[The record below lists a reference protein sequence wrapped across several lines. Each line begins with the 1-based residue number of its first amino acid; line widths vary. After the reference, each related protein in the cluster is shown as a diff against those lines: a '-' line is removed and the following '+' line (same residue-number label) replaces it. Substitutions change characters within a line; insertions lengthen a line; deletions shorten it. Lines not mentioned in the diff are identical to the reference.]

1 MSQAQSEV
9 RDIVGHRV
17 LIGVQVVD
25 ISRLSTH
32 PIPAV
37 HGGLIT
43 VAGQGPSDSNGA
55 GKSSWIA
62 AISLLHADE
71 QWRLASGAADAA
83 GLLFTAEAAGQEGTF
98 ASIDRGYVIGVFSD
112 PHARTV
118 DEIEQSAITVWLR
131 INRKAPYLDLRWTG
145 GLHIPYGVDE
155 SDRASLADPL
165 WDQLSRSNGRQDYH
179 ANRLQDVLFGDRP
192 RCMSFLS
199 TSVRAA
205 KAANLLAEPLNELG
219 PVRIFEAIAA
229 LTGLQ
234 VELEGERA
242 YRKEE
247 YEKQSRAKQVKE
259 EFEQWEEEVDR
270 ELAGID
276 RRNRARELLETAGH
290 DLRSWHARRLIDG
303 TSDDESLIA
312 QIAAQARII
321 SEADT
326 AIADSSRQLDQ
337 ISDSKALDEALTSA
351 KQHLEQV
358 SVQDHQLEVEAAKAE
373 AAIETAA
380 ADLRTAQRQAEAAD
394 GRDVDTAV
402 GEHETAVAQLNHW
415 IGEKS
420 GADRDV
426 SAARQALERA
436 EQGRDVATS
445 ALQLLEHHGIGAAA
459 LIDIVEVPEP
469 HRHVWEPRLTP
480 YLEAVVV
487 ATEDSQAAERHLAGG
502 KHPTTILVHAQR
514 PAGQNTQGPAC
525 VDERFDLTRFFAA
538 LEQRATDELIDHAAG
553 ISALG
558 DYSSAITGRAARI
571 AKAQLDL
578 DSRLATQET
587 VHDAHTEAKTA
598 LDVASE
604 RVSGAMAVV
613 RASELQEQIQQLRQ
627 RVDGLRQSRDNLVT
641 ALQSARTNHDELR
654 LQALSIEQSRAAFQ
668 REIEAR
674 QKVRHS
680 AEEQRDRL
688 DDRQTRLNLPAREK
702 AWGGTADT
710 ANQHILEQSED
721 RQAWTEDQWAQAA
734 VKAVEEAL
742 SEAFLRGEPRP
753 SEIEALYAGDDGW
766 KNNIDVSARVARAP
780 AIVRAVTSHLSM
792 LAAVDSQSHRSINQ
806 LRQEKKTDLD
816 NAERAT
822 EEARIAAAVVRN
834 TTIQAI
840 NRTLKTVR
848 DEFDRLDRA
857 YGGYGADLEWTQ
869 PTEPATPDAR
879 WEWAVTP
886 RWRRT
891 EGGSY
896 SPFNVKGNTAQMD
909 EKAVKL
915 VCAAALA
922 AGTGRPLLL
931 ILDELGR
938 NLGSQ
943 HRREAVA
950 LFERIGRD
958 CDITVIGALQDDMER
973 YAIAS
978 SKLYIKLR
986 RRSDAMPYNEAPVV
1000 IGDEANRAR
1009 VELLKDWLDS
1019 YRGARPTLE
1028 SA

>member
-1 MSQAQSEV
+1 MSQPQSEV
-9 RDIVGHRV
+9 RDIIGHRV
-17 LIGVQVVD
+17 LVGVQVVD

-83 GLLFTAEAAGQEGTF
+83 GLLFTAEAAGQEGSF

-112 PHARTV
+112 PDAETV
-118 DEIEQSAITVWLR
+118 DEIEQAAITVWLR
-131 INRKAPYLDLRWTG
+131 INRKASYLDLRWTA

-155 SDRASLADPL
+155 SDRASRADPL
-165 WDQLSRSNGRQDYH
+165 WEQLPRSNGRQDFH

-259 EFEQWEEEVDR
+259 EFQQWEEEVDR

-276 RRNRARELLETAGH
+276 RRNRARELLQTAGD

-303 TSDDESLIA
+303 ALEDESLIA
-312 QIAAQARII
+312 QIAEQARII
-321 SEADT
+321 SEADNG
-326 AIADSSRQLDQ
+326 IAQSERQLEQ
-337 ISDSKALDEALTSA
+337 IGDSKALDEALTA
-351 KQHLEQV
+351 AEQHLEQV
-358 SVQDHQLEVEAAKAE
+358 SAQDRQLELEAAKAE
-373 AAIETAA
+373 STIETAVGE
-380 ADLRTAQRQAEAAD
+380 LRTAQRQAESAD

-402 GEHETAVAQLNHW
+402 REHDTAAAQLNHW
-415 IGEKS
+415 IGEKA
-420 GADRDV
+420 GADREV
-426 SAARQALERA
+426 VAARQALERA

-445 ALQLLEHHGIGAAA
+445 ALQLLDHHGIGAAA
-459 LIDIVEVPEP
+459 LIDIVEVPEMD
-469 HRHVWEPRLTP
+469 RHVWEPRLTP

-487 ATEDSQAAERHLAGG
+487 AAEDTQAAEQLLAGG

-514 PAGQNTQGPAC
+514 PSGQVSHGPAC
-525 VDERFDLTRFFAA
+525 ADERFDLARFFAA
-538 LEQRATDELIDHAAG
+538 LEQRATKELIDDAAG
-553 ISALG
+553 VSALG
-558 DYSSAITGRAARI
+558 DYSNAITGRAARI
-571 AKAQLDL
+571 AKARSDL
-578 DSRLATQET
+578 DSRLAVQRT
-587 VHDAHTEAKTA
+587 VNDAHTEAKAA
-598 LDVASE
+598 LDIASE
-604 RVSGAMAVV
+604 RVNGAMAVV
-613 RASELQEQIQQLRQ
+613 RAGELQEQIEQLRE
-627 RVDGLRQSRDNLVT
+627 RVDGLRHNRDGLAT
-641 ALQSARTNHDELR
+641 ALQAARTKHDDLR
-654 LQALSIEQSRAAFQ
+654 LQARSIEQSRETFQ

-674 QKVRHS
+674 QETKKS

-688 DDRQTRLNLPAREK
+688 DDRQSRLNLSAREK
-702 AWGGTADT
+702 AWGGTPDT
-710 ANQHILEQSED
+710 ANQHILEQPEN
-721 RQAWTEDQWAQAA
+721 RQTWTEDQWAQAA

-742 SEAFLRGEPRP
+742 SEAFIRGEPRP
-753 SEIEALYAGDDGW
+753 GEVDDLITGDDGW
-766 KNNIDVSARVARAP
+766 KNNIDVGARVARAP
-780 AIVRAVTSHLSM
+780 AIVRAVTAHLSM
-792 LAAVDSQSHRSINQ
+792 FAAVDNQSQQSINQ
-806 LRQEKKTDLD
+806 LRQEKKSDLD

-822 EEARIAAAVVRN
+822 EEARVAAAVVRN
-834 TTIQAI
+834 TTIQAV

-857 YGGYGADLEWTQ
+857 YGGYGADLEWAQ
-869 PTEPATPDAR
+869 PSEPATPDAP
-879 WEWAVTP
+879 WEWAITP

-1000 IGDEANRAR
+1000 TGDEANRAR
-1009 VELLKDWLDS
+1009 VELLKGWLDS